1 VSVNIKDV
9 YVSNINSQIKNTNLA
24 AKKILNDDSQGLSNM
39 IRNGVDIVTGFLN
52 GDENNSTEDDD
63 FSKNVNAITSDEMG
77 AQIDLGVTTSTRSN
91 TMQSIYH
98 GAGLFAPD
106 YIKNNIYTSAFRY
119 GLANPYSAISGAREY
134 LFFTKPDLHIY
145 KIDSSGLDK
154 VGIVSNELNTILQ
167 TSPFWVD
174 LAETRKETTLKLL
187 QNSRDPDN
195 PFNYLLQNQCKSN
208 LDIPGLTSE
217 MVDTPVNDYGV
228 GYSYRG
234 SSESSDDGP
243 EFSLEFKDNRFLDTY
258 YFFKA
263 FEEYEV
269 LKHHGTIQPAQYY
282 TLNRIIH
289 DCFSIYKFIVAD
301 DMETI
306 IYWGKMYGVVP
317 KSLPRDA
324 FSNPVFDDG
333 LSYSI
338 DFKAAFY
345 EDMRPEILGD
355 FNYLGANA
363 FNAAKYRI
371 SPYNSILG
379 RPDTRP
385 ATAARVI
392 VDTSSALAMASP
404 TGYVYKLI
412 WKGDNQI

>member
-1 VSVNIKDV
+1 
-9 YVSNINSQIKNTNLA
+9 
-24 AKKILNDDSQGLSNM
+24 
-39 IRNGVDIVTGFLN
+39 
-52 GDENNSTEDDD
+52 
-63 FSKNVNAITSDEMG
+63 
-77 AQIDLGVTTSTRSN
+77 
-91 TMQSIYH
+91 
-98 GAGLFAPD
+98 
-106 YIKNNIYTSAFRY
+106 
-119 GLANPYSAISGAREY
+119 
-134 LFFTKPDLHIY
+134 
-145 KIDSSGLDK
+145 
-154 VGIVSNELNTILQ
+154 
-167 TSPFWVD
+167 
-174 LAETRKETTLKLL
+174 
-187 QNSRDPDN
+187 
-195 PFNYLLQNQCKSN
+195 
-208 LDIPGLTSE
+208 

-282 TLNRIIH
+282 TLNRVIH

-355 FNYLGANA
+355 FNYLGEKA
-363 FNAAKYRI
+363 FRTAKYKI
-371 SPYNSILG
+371 GPYNPILG

-385 ATAARVI
+385 ATAARET
-392 VDTSSALAMASP
+392 DSSTAPASGPCSPLGAPRHPEALRQTEQAACAAPARSRPAQTARRRTRSP
-404 TGYVYKLI
+404 RRRAAI
-412 WKGDNQI
+412 RA

>member
-1 VSVNIKDV
+1 MPVTIKDV
-9 YVSNINSQIKNTNLA
+9 YHSSANYKTKNTNLA
-24 AKKILNDDSQGLSNM
+24 PEKIVN
-39 IRNGVDIVTGFLN
+39 I
-52 GDENNSTEDDD
+52 DDD
-63 FSKNVNAITSDEMG
+63 EQWDTRDVNMTMINNQYDNNFSKNVKSIATDLMG
-77 AQIDLGVTTSTRSN
+77 GELNLGVTTSSSSK

-98 GAGLFAPD
+98 GAGLFSPN

-119 GLANPYSAISGAREY
+119 GLANPYTAINGAREY
-134 LFFTKPDLHIY
+134 LFFTKPDLHIFETTSY
-145 KIDSSGLDK
+145 E
-154 VGIVSNELNTILQ
+154 NELGPVSDNYLNDILKNI
-167 TSPFWVD
+167 PFWVD
-174 LAETRKETTLKLL
+174 LCDSRKDTTLKLL
-187 QNSRDPDN
+187 QSSRDPDN

-243 EFSLEFKDNRFLDTY
+243 EFSLEFKDDRFLDTY

-263 FEEYEV
+263 YEEYEV
-269 LKHHGTIQPAQYY
+269 LKHHGTIWPQRYY
-282 TLNRIIH
+282 TLNKIIH

-333 LSYSI
+333 LSYSV

-345 EDMRPEILGD
+345 EDMKPEILSD
-355 FNYLGANA
+355 FNYLGAKA
-363 FNAAKYRI
+363 FAAAKYRI
-371 SPYNSILG
+371 NPYNSILG

-385 ATAARVI
+385 AKAAKVL
-392 VDTSSALAMASP
+392 VDSTSQLALNSP
-404 TGYVYKLI
+404 TGYVYKLV

>member
-1 VSVNIKDV
+1 MPVTIKDV
-9 YVSNINSQIKNTNLA
+9 YVSSANAQVKNTNLA
-24 AKKILNDDSQGLSNM
+24 SEKIVNIDDRDPRNYWDTRNVDMTMINDQ
-39 IRNGVDIVTGFLN
+39 
-52 GDENNSTEDDD
+52 DDGD
-63 FSKNVNAITSDEMG
+63 FSKGVKSIDADLMG
-77 AQIDLGVTTSTRSN
+77 SQLNLDVTTSSN
-91 TMQSIYH
+91 SATMKSIYH
-98 GAGLFAPD
+98 GVGLFSPD

-119 GLANPYSAISGAREY
+119 GLANPYTAINGAREY

-145 KIDSSGLDK
+145 KTETSGVEG
-154 VGIVSNELNTILQ
+154 VGAVSDTELNDILQ

-174 LAETRKETTLKLL
+174 LSETRKDTTLKLL
-187 QNSRDPDN
+187 QYSRDPNN

-234 SSESSDDGP
+234 SSEASDDGP

-263 FEEYEV
+263 YEEYEV
-269 LKHHGTIQPAQYY
+269 LKHHGTIWPAQYY

-363 FNAAKYRI
+363 FKAAKYKI

-385 ATAARVI
+385 ATAAKVV
-392 VDTSSALAMASP
+392 VDTTSALALSSP
-404 TGYVYKLI
+404 AGYVYKLI